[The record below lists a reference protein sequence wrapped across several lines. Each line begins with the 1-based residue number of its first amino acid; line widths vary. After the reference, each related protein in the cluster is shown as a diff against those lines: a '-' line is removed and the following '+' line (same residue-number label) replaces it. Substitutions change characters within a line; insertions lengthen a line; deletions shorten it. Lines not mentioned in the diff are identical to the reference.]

1 MKKIIKPGLL
11 AALLAVGGVAFGQ
24 PAKPAKP
31 ADTKPV
37 PARSVF
43 TQPLNA
49 REGRD
54 PFFPES
60 TRPFE
65 TAAAASGHV
74 VEIPTLFIKG
84 FSGTPGHYL
93 IIINNHTFAAG
104 DEGDVTAGA
113 SRIHI
118 RCIEIKP
125 NTVLVEANGQQREL
139 KFSTQ

>member
-1 MKKIIKPGLL
+1 MKTLVKLGLL

-24 PAKPAKP
+24 PAKPAE
-31 ADTKPV
+31 AKPV
-37 PARSVF
+37 PAHSVF
-43 TQPLNA
+43 TQPASA

-74 VEIPTLFIKG
+74 VEIPSLFVKG

-104 DEGDVTAGA
+104 DEGDVTTAAG
-113 SRIHI
+113 RIHI
-118 RCIEIKP
+118 HCLEIKP
-125 NTVLVEANGQQREL
+125 NSVMIEANGQQREL